1 MWNPKETIN
10 DEVFCGK
17 LFTSN
22 ILQSHKRKQTA
33 FKNEKRLER
42 PCCMTKSFCTKKIG
56 KYQLQIFKAIKP
68 KKIVISKRFD
78 DKKNSE
84 FKYLDF
90 FKTEIDIFLIFFG
103 LSR

>member
-33 FKNEKRLER
+33 FKNEKRL
-42 PCCMTKSFCTKKIG
+42 
-56 KYQLQIFKAIKP
+56 QIFKALKP

-90 FKTEIDIFLIFFG
+90 LKTEIDIFLIFFG

>member
-1 MWNPKETIN
+1 
-10 DEVFCGK
+10 
-17 LFTSN
+17 
-22 ILQSHKRKQTA
+22 
-33 FKNEKRLER
+33 
-42 PCCMTKSFCTKKIG
+42 MTKSFCKKKIG

-90 FKTEIDIFLIFFG
+90 LKTEIDIFLIFLDYQDKDFFFKFINF
-103 LSR
+103 